1 MLVIKRDVE
10 PAVAA
15 DSQPTRGIGNP
26 ELLFLH
32 TRKPIQHV
40 NEIGLSRVAESTYN
54 GVVDDQED
62 VLVASVGLAHP

>member
-1 MLVIKRDVE
+1 MLVIKRDIE

-15 DSQPTRGIGNP
+15 DSQPTGGIGDP

-32 TRKPIQHV
+32 TREPIKYV

-54 GVVDDQED
+54 GIVDNQE
-62 VLVASVGLAHP
+62 VI